1 MTEKAMEPFG
11 LALKDY
17 YNGKKRAKVIF
28 YRDDDDYF
36 DFFLW

>member
-17 YNGKKRAKVIF
+17 YNGKNMTISIF
-28 YRDDDDYF
+28 
-36 DFFLW
+36 FFREKS